1 MGQFSITVNMAD
13 RPYKLKIERDT
24 EERVRKAVNL
34 INKKIKEYSDS
45 YSFKDK
51 QDLLAMLVLQHTND
65 LIALKEEKEFM
76 NTDLQNKLVELNELL
91 EESNRLQK
99 LMLDGRPSEA
109 MTKQVVGFMRQ
120 VDEKIAEVQY
130 MERFRAKSKKDSEVL
145 EIGYTEEVVYTPDYT
160 KKELLDAMVFEYSL
174 GDNNEKDPDGEKG

>member
-1 MGQFSITVNMAD
+1 MYDI
-13 RPYKLKIERDT
+13 KL
-24 EERVRKAVNL
+24 
-34 INKKIKEYSDS
+34 DS
-45 YSFKDK
+45 
-51 QDLLAMLVLQHTND
+51 MT
-65 LIALKEEKEFM
+65 
-76 NTDLQNKLVELNELL
+76 LNELL

-99 LMLDGRPSEA
+99 LMIDGRPSEA

-160 KKELLDAMVFEYSL
+160 KKELLDAMVFEYSS
-174 GDNNEKDPDGEKG
+174 GDNNEKDSDGEKS

>member
-1 MGQFSITVNMAD
+1 MYDI
-13 RPYKLKIERDT
+13 KL
-24 EERVRKAVNL
+24 
-34 INKKIKEYSDS
+34 DS
-45 YSFKDK
+45 
-51 QDLLAMLVLQHTND
+51 MT
-65 LIALKEEKEFM
+65 
-76 NTDLQNKLVELNELL
+76 LNELL

-109 MTKQVVGFMRQ
+109 MTKQVIGFMRQ

>member
-1 MGQFSITVNMAD
+1 MYDI
-13 RPYKLKIERDT
+13 KL
-24 EERVRKAVNL
+24 
-34 INKKIKEYSDS
+34 DS
-45 YSFKDK
+45 
-51 QDLLAMLVLQHTND
+51 MT
-65 LIALKEEKEFM
+65 
-76 NTDLQNKLVELNELL
+76 LNELL

-109 MTKQVVGFMRQ
+109 MVRQVTGFMRQ

-130 MERFRAKSKKDSEVL
+130 MERFRAKTKKDSEVL

>member
-1 MGQFSITVNMAD
+1 MYDI
-13 RPYKLKIERDT
+13 KL
-24 EERVRKAVNL
+24 
-34 INKKIKEYSDS
+34 DS
-45 YSFKDK
+45 
-51 QDLLAMLVLQHTND
+51 MT
-65 LIALKEEKEFM
+65 
-76 NTDLQNKLVELNELL
+76 LNELL

-99 LMLDGRPSEA
+99 LMVDGRPSDA
-109 MTKQVVGFMRQ
+109 MVRQVTGFMRQ

>member
-1 MGQFSITVNMAD
+1 MDIRKVK
-13 RPYKLKIERDT
+13 KLI
-24 EERVRKAVNL
+24 
-34 INKKIKEYSDS
+34 
-45 YSFKDK
+45 
-51 QDLLAMLVLQHTND
+51 
-65 LIALKEEKEFM
+65 
-76 NTDLQNKLVELNELL
+76 ELL

>member
-1 MGQFSITVNMAD
+1 MYDI
-13 RPYKLKIERDT
+13 KL
-24 EERVRKAVNL
+24 
-34 INKKIKEYSDS
+34 DS
-45 YSFKDK
+45 
-51 QDLLAMLVLQHTND
+51 MT
-65 LIALKEEKEFM
+65 
-76 NTDLQNKLVELNELL
+76 LNELL

-99 LMLDGRPSEA
+99 LMIDGRPSEA

-145 EIGYTEEVVYTPDYT
+145 DIGYTEEVVYTPDYT

>member
-1 MGQFSITVNMAD
+1 MT
-13 RPYKLKIERDT
+13 
-24 EERVRKAVNL
+24 
-34 INKKIKEYSDS
+34 
-45 YSFKDK
+45 
-51 QDLLAMLVLQHTND
+51 
-65 LIALKEEKEFM
+65 
-76 NTDLQNKLVELNELL
+76 LNELL

-109 MTKQVVGFMRQ
+109 MVRQVTGFMRQ

-130 MERFRAKSKKDSEVL
+130 MERFRAKTKKDSEVL

>member
-1 MGQFSITVNMAD
+1 MYDI
-13 RPYKLKIERDT
+13 KL
-24 EERVRKAVNL
+24 
-34 INKKIKEYSDS
+34 DS
-45 YSFKDK
+45 
-51 QDLLAMLVLQHTND
+51 MT
-65 LIALKEEKEFM
+65 
-76 NTDLQNKLVELNELL
+76 LNELL

-99 LMLDGRPSEA
+99 LMVDGRPSEA
-109 MTKQVVGFMRQ
+109 MVRQVTGFMRQ

-130 MERFRAKSKKDSEVL
+130 MERFRAKTKKDSEVL

>member
-1 MGQFSITVNMAD
+1 MT
-13 RPYKLKIERDT
+13 
-24 EERVRKAVNL
+24 
-34 INKKIKEYSDS
+34 
-45 YSFKDK
+45 
-51 QDLLAMLVLQHTND
+51 
-65 LIALKEEKEFM
+65 
-76 NTDLQNKLVELNELL
+76 LNELL

-99 LMLDGRPSEA
+99 LMVDGRPSDA
-109 MTKQVVGFMRQ
+109 MVRQVTGFMRQ

>member
-1 MGQFSITVNMAD
+1 MYDI
-13 RPYKLKIERDT
+13 KL
-24 EERVRKAVNL
+24 
-34 INKKIKEYSDS
+34 DS
-45 YSFKDK
+45 
-51 QDLLAMLVLQHTND
+51 MT
-65 LIALKEEKEFM
+65 
-76 NTDLQNKLVELNELL
+76 LNELL

-99 LMLDGRPSEA
+99 LMIDGRPSEA

>member
-1 MGQFSITVNMAD
+1 MT
-13 RPYKLKIERDT
+13 
-24 EERVRKAVNL
+24 
-34 INKKIKEYSDS
+34 
-45 YSFKDK
+45 
-51 QDLLAMLVLQHTND
+51 
-65 LIALKEEKEFM
+65 
-76 NTDLQNKLVELNELL
+76 LNELL

-99 LMLDGRPSEA
+99 LMIDGRPSEA

>member
-1 MGQFSITVNMAD
+1 MYDI
-13 RPYKLKIERDT
+13 KL
-24 EERVRKAVNL
+24 
-34 INKKIKEYSDS
+34 DS
-45 YSFKDK
+45 
-51 QDLLAMLVLQHTND
+51 MT
-65 LIALKEEKEFM
+65 
-76 NTDLQNKLVELNELL
+76 LNELL